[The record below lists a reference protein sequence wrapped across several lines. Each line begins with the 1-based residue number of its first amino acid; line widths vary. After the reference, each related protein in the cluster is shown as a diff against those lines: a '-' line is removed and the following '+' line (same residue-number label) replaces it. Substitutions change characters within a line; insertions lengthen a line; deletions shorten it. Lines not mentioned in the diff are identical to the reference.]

1 MRQRGSLQHRFLS
14 RDGAKRVFKLA
25 GPLVVLGLVGAVQAG
40 DGIEPKHGL
49 GQTLQQLV
57 WNQALADAPIQTPWP
72 WENVS
77 AIAKPEVRRL
87 GLSATLLSQDNVAQ
101 HKAAVMDEPG
111 DTRAQAAGHDLQLGD
126 VAIGDRVT
134 VTTSKGLSQVYT
146 VTGRE
151 LAASDEPQP
160 DACLPLD
167 SVVAGS
173 LRLIIEAIH
182 ASPKTPAPSAEQRL

>member
-1 MRQRGSLQHRFLS
+1 MRQRGYFQHRFLS
-14 RDGAKRVFKLA
+14 RDGAKRVLKRA
-25 GPLVVLGLVGAVQAG
+25 VPLVVLGLIGAVQAG
-40 DGIEPKHGL
+40 DGIEPKHDL
-49 GQTLQQLV
+49 GQALQQRV
-57 WNQALADAPIQTPWP
+57 WKQALADAPIQTPWP

-77 AIAKPEVRRL
+77 ASAKPEVRRL

-101 HKAAVMDEPG
+101 HKAAALDEPG

-146 VTGRE
+146 VTGRA
-151 LAASDEPQP
+151 LAPSDEPQP
-160 DACLPLD
+160 DACLPFE
-167 SVVAGS
+167 SVVEGS

-182 ASPKTPAPSAEQRL
+182 AGPKTPAPSAEQRL

>member
-1 MRQRGSLQHRFLS
+1 MPKRGYFQERFFS
-14 RDGAKRVFKLA
+14 RAGVKPVLKLA
-25 GPLVVLGLVGAVQAG
+25 LPLVVLGLIGAVQAG

-49 GQTLQQLV
+49 GQALQQRV
-57 WNQALADAPIQTPWP
+57 WDEALAEGPIQTPWP
-72 WENVS
+72 WEHVAAS
-77 AIAKPEVRRL
+77 DKPEVRRL
-87 GLSATLLSQDNVAQ
+87 GLSATLIAQDNVAQ
-101 HKAAVMDEPG
+101 HKTRALDEPG
-111 DTRAQAAGHDLQLGD
+111 DTPAQTAGRDLQLGD
-126 VAIGDRVT
+126 VAIGDQVT

-151 LAASDEPQP
+151 MAATDQPQP

-182 ASPKTPAPSAEQRL
+182 AGPKTPAPSAEQRL

>member
-1 MRQRGSLQHRFLS
+1 MRQRGSFQHRFFS
-14 RDGAKRVFKLA
+14 RDSAKRALKLA
-25 GPLVVLGLVGAVQAG
+25 LPLVVLGLVGAVQAG

-49 GQTLQQLV
+49 GQTLQQRV

-87 GLSATLLSQDNVAQ
+87 GLSATLLSQDKVAQ
-101 HKAAVMDEPG
+101 HKVLDEQPA
-111 DTRAQAAGHDLQLGD
+111 DTRATAGHDLQLGD

-182 ASPKTPAPSAEQRL
+182 AGPKTPAPSAEQRL